1 MSYNV
6 HDSLKQC
13 SVEELKSTSELDRLN
28 YAICL
33 MNVEY
38 DNNIGN
44 SIRSAHIF
52 GAKKV
57 VIFGKK
63 KVDTRGT
70 VGAHNYIQYI
80 KHVIDDFSD
89 ENCVLAEF
97 RKMCLEHNLYPF
109 FIEKTSTSKKLSE
122 IRKKICLLSHQQNT
136 EFKNII
142 PCLVFGNENKG
153 IPEFLMQKTSN
164 EIYHIPQLG
173 VIRSLNVA
181 SAVAV
186 ATYEISKYITFTD

>member
-13 SVEELKSTSELDRLN
+13 DVETLKYISEKDRLN

-52 GAKKV
+52 GARKV
-57 VIFGKK
+57 IIFGKK

-70 VGAHNYIQYI
+70 VGAHNYIEYI
-80 KHVIDDFSD
+80 KHVIDDFD
-89 ENCVLAEF
+89 NENCVLAEF

-122 IRKKICLLSHQQNT
+122 IRKKICLLSHQRNE
-136 EFKNII
+136 EFKNIT

-153 IPEFLMQKTSN
+153 IPEYLMQQTSN

-186 ATYEISKYITFTD
+186 STYEISKYITFTD